1 VPQVQLVQLDSS
13 VLQVPLVSSVVQV
26 LQVFKALPE
35 RLEQQVLQDRL
46 ELEDQ
51 QGLLAQQVLLVVVLP
66 VLQVQPDS
74 LGLLGLQGNGDLLVL
89 LVYGDLL
96 VPLVQ
101 QDQLDLDTYN

>member
-1 VPQVQLVQLDSS
+1 MLQVRLVLLGKLVLLVLLANLAAR
-13 VLQVPLVSSVVQV
+13 VLQVSR
-26 LQVFKALPE
+26 ALLE
-35 RLEQQVLQDRL
+35 RSEQQVLLDQL
-46 ELEDQ
+46 GIEDQ

-74 LGLLGLQGNGDLLVL
+74 LDQLVL
-89 LVYGDLL
+89 LGNGGQQVLQDYGDRQ